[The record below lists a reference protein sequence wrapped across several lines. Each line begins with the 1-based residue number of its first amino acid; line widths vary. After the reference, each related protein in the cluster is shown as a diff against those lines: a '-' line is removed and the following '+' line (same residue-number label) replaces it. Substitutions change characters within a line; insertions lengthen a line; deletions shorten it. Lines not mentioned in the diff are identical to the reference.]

1 MRYRGAAQ
9 KHRWTICLLILLSAV
24 FSAGCRE
31 GKPPD
36 SVHLVLLHVNDTHGH
51 LFPHD
56 YDKERDVGGA
66 ARLAGLIKRIRG
78 EFPGRTLLLHAGDVF
93 SRGGPLTV
101 HSAGGADML
110 ALQAMGFDAM
120 VPGNGEFY
128 TGVGNLKEKAA
139 LVDFPVLL
147 ANVYEQAGGE
157 SLFPPFVFKDIAGVN
172 VAILGLGFFRDDHPA
187 SWSLAAESPVAIA
200 SRLVPMLRDRADLVI
215 ALTHLGVDNDRILAA
230 RVPGIDVIVGGHSH
244 SFFEKPKILP
254 GPDKKN
260 VVFVEAGIFGTRL
273 GRLDLFMT
281 RNDTGGYTLDRVE
294 GRLIPITAELP
305 DDPEVARLLEELS
318 EPLDEV
324 LCVSHITLDNPPQ
337 GPSPIGDF
345 LVKAIHDL
353 LPAQA
358 AVLFRPAV
366 QSGILAGPVT
376 LANAYRIHSW
386 RSRVLRLALTGE
398 QLATAL
404 GEREVF
410 VSGCEFRKE
419 GEDILG
425 LKVAGAAVD
434 PHRTY
439 DIVADEAWLM
449 NLESLQRIPFR
460 ETGERVDT
468 ILIKHLREL
477 RELRD

>member
-1 MRYRGAAQ
+1 VKHLGFAQ
-9 KHRWTICLLILLSAV
+9 RNFRLACLLILLTSMFFFCSRAP
-24 FSAGCRE
+24 
-31 GKPPD
+31 KPAD

-56 YDKERDVGGA
+56 YGKRLSVGGA

-78 EFPGRTLLLHAGDVF
+78 EFPGRTLLLHAGDIF

-101 HSAGGADML
+101 HTAGGADMR
-110 ALQAMGFDAM
+110 AMQAMGFDAM

-157 SLFPPFVFKDIAGVN
+157 SLFPPFTFKKIAGVN
-172 VAILGLGFFRDDHPA
+172 IAVLGLGFFKGDHPA
-187 SWSLAAESPVAIA
+187 TWSLAAEAPVAIA
-200 SRLVPMLRDRADLVI
+200 LRYVPMLRDRADLVI
-215 ALTHLGVDNDRILAA
+215 ALTHLGVENDEKLAA
-230 RVPGIDVIVGGHSH
+230 KVPGLDVIVGGHSH
-244 SFFEKPKILP
+244 RYFEEPQTLP
-254 GPDKKN
+254 GPAGQN
-260 VVFVEAGIFGTRL
+260 VVFVEAGIFGTHL
-273 GRLDLFMT
+273 GRLDLFLT
-281 RNDTGGYTLDRVE
+281 RNDEGGYTIDRVD
-294 GRLIPITAELP
+294 GQLIPITAELP
-305 DDPEVARLLEELS
+305 EDPEVARLLKELS

-345 LVKAIHDL
+345 LVKAIHDF

-366 QSGILAGPVT
+366 QSGILPGPVT
-376 LANAYRIHSW
+376 VANVCRVHSW
-386 RSRVLRLALTGE
+386 RSRVLRLSLTGE
-398 QLATAL
+398 QLTTAL
-404 GEREVF
+404 GEQEVF
-410 VSGCEFRKE
+410 ASGCEFRKS
-419 GEDILG
+419 GEDIRG
-425 LKVAGAAVD
+425 LKIAGVPVD
-434 PHRTY
+434 PRKTY

-449 NLESLQRIPFR
+449 NLKSLQRIPFR

-468 ILIKHLREL
+468 ILMKRLREL